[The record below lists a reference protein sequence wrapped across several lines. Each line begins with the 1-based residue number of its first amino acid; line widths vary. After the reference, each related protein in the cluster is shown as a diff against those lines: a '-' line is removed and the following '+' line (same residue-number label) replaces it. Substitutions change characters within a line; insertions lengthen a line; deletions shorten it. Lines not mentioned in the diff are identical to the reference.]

1 MQEIENILAAQSNF
15 RNAAMI
21 CTQIT
26 GAKVSPATL
35 GRDVHR
41 VSGRIA
47 ESDRLSFPEEKGK
60 IEIEILYG
68 ESDGIHVRLQRDPRG
83 KKSVEIRAAIACP
96 GRNGCPET
104 EN

>member
-1 MQEIENILAAQSNF
+1 
-15 RNAAMI
+15 MI

-26 GAKVSPATL
+26 GAKVSPATF

-68 ESDGIHVRLQRDPRG
+68 ESDGIHVRLQKDPRG
-83 KKSVEIRAAIACP
+83 KKSVK
-96 GRNGCPET
+96 NGCPET

>member
-1 MQEIENILAAQSNF
+1 VQEIESILAARSNF
-15 RNAAMI
+15 RKAAMI

-26 GAKVSPATL
+26 GAKVSPATF

-68 ESDGIHVRLQRDPRG
+68 ESDGIHVRLQKDPRG
-83 KKSVEIRAAIACP
+83 KKSVK
-96 GRNGCPET
+96 NGCPET